1 MSVLLE
7 KIRNI
12 DTNAANHVKEAGFTS
27 DSEIRSLTREDLQE
41 IFPGLEKTSMRK
53 RIFETISNTDPTNV
67 LLTKLKDFIPRDNL
81 KAALSNNGVLVDYF
95 HKLKDMQT
103 QLNNVQKFLEANIRF
118 LEESRDA
125 PLGQETASASTL
137 NAVTHQSENNTNISS
152 TETPQGE
159 IMSGLLK
166 KIRKIDRQAADEI
179 EKADLRSD
187 SEIKRLSRVDLQELF
202 PGPDKLQMRKSIFE
216 TINEKDSVTELL
228 NDLRAFI
235 SHDNLKAALSNNGVL
250 VKYLN
255 ILKDMQTQQ
264 NNVQKFLE
272 ANIRFLETSR
282 DAPPRQEPAS
292 ASTSNAVAKRS
303 DKNTEVL
310 STRPSRVYVT
320 ESSRMTGAHGNS
332 SHGSYG
338 SSSYSH
344 SQKPPVTV
352 KYKTVVSGKT
362 FNANGQILDQIRSSA
377 PELNLIEV
385 EATAC
390 VDDSQ
395 ITLVFCPIV
404 SRVGTDVEAA
414 MKTVPGDKPVVL
426 LLMHHVHEVK
436 YVPSMRT
443 WPDYHNI
450 VLHVNVFYHEKV
462 PGLIV
467 CQKNVEAIAAV
478 KNEILKYG
486 ITDVHSGYLSDS
498 ASLSSYDT
506 GFVTHSVSQRDN
518 QSKLS
523 SWNPMNWSMRK

>member
-12 DTNAANHVKEAGFTS
+12 DTNAANHVKEAGFRS

-41 IFPGLEKTSMRK
+41 MFPGLEKTSMRK

-95 HKLKDMQT
+95 HQLKDMQT

-125 PLGQETASASTL
+125 PSGQET
-137 NAVTHQSENNTNISS
+137 
-152 TETPQGE
+152 
-159 IMSGLLK
+159 
-166 KIRKIDRQAADEI
+166 
-179 EKADLRSD
+179 
-187 SEIKRLSRVDLQELF
+187 
-202 PGPDKLQMRKSIFE
+202 
-216 TINEKDSVTELL
+216 
-228 NDLRAFI
+228 
-235 SHDNLKAALSNNGVL
+235 
-250 VKYLN
+250 
-255 ILKDMQTQQ
+255 
-264 NNVQKFLE
+264 
-272 ANIRFLETSR
+272 
-282 DAPPRQEPAS
+282 AS

-310 STRPSRVYVT
+310 STRPSQVYVT

-332 SHGSYG
+332 SQSSYV
-338 SSSYSH
+338 SSYSH

-352 KYKTVVSGKT
+352 KYKMVVSGKT

-377 PELNLIEV
+377 PELNLVEV
-385 EATAC
+385 EATTC

-414 MKTVPGDKPVVL
+414 MKTVPGDKPVIL

-443 WPDYHNI
+443 WPDHHNI

-467 CQKNVEAIAAV
+467 CQKNVEAITAV

-498 ASLSSYDT
+498 ASLSSYDA
-506 GFVTHSVSQRDN
+506 GVVTHSLSQRDN
-518 QSKLS
+518 QSKLY
-523 SWNPMNWSMRK
+523 SWNPMNWSIRK

>member
-12 DTNAANHVKEAGFTS
+12 DTNAANHVKEAGFRS

-41 IFPGLEKTSMRK
+41 MFPGLEKTSMRK

-81 KAALSNNGVLVDYF
+81 KAALSNNGVLV
-95 HKLKDMQT
+95 
-103 QLNNVQKFLEANIRF
+103 
-118 LEESRDA
+118 
-125 PLGQETASASTL
+125 
-137 NAVTHQSENNTNISS
+137 
-152 TETPQGE
+152 
-159 IMSGLLK
+159 
-166 KIRKIDRQAADEI
+166 
-179 EKADLRSD
+179 
-187 SEIKRLSRVDLQELF
+187 
-202 PGPDKLQMRKSIFE
+202 
-216 TINEKDSVTELL
+216 
-228 NDLRAFI
+228 
-235 SHDNLKAALSNNGVL
+235 
-250 VKYLN
+250 KYLN

-282 DAPPRQEPAS
+282 DAQPRQGPAS
-292 ASTSNAVAKRS
+292 AYTSNAVAKRS

-310 STRPSRVYVT
+310 STRPSQVYVT

-332 SHGSYG
+332 SQSSYG
-338 SSSYSH
+338 SSYSH

-377 PELNLIEV
+377 PELNLVEV
-385 EATAC
+385 EATTC
-390 VDDSQ
+390 VDDSE

-414 MKTVPGDKPVVL
+414 MKTVPGDKPVIL

-443 WPDYHNI
+443 WPDHHNI

-467 CQKNVEAIAAV
+467 CQKNVEAITAV
-478 KNEILKYG
+478 KNEMLKYG
-486 ITDVHSGYLSDS
+486 ITDVRSGYLSDT
-498 ASLSSYDT
+498 ASLSSHDT
-506 GFVTHSVSQRDN
+506 GVVTHSLSQRDN
-518 QSKLS
+518 QSKLY
-523 SWNPMNWSMRK
+523 SWNPMNWSIRK

>member
-344 SQKPPVTV
+344 SQKPP
-352 KYKTVVSGKT
+352 
-362 FNANGQILDQIRSSA
+362 
-377 PELNLIEV
+377 
-385 EATAC
+385 
-390 VDDSQ
+390 
-395 ITLVFCPIV
+395 
-404 SRVGTDVEAA
+404 
-414 MKTVPGDKPVVL
+414 GDKPVVL